1 MLNFIGHIQLR
12 LDTKGRLLFPS
23 IFKKN
28 LTSEKSNIFVLKK
41 DIFEDCLVLYPLP
54 VWERESQKLQTA
66 LNPYNREHNR
76 FLRKFF
82 SDTAQISLDANNRL
96 LLPRRMLD
104 IVSID
109 RDIVLLG
116 AGNKIELWNPEKL
129 QQAEISQDEY
139 ISLAQ
144 KLLNDFSN
152 NE

>member
-28 LTSEKSNIFVLKK
+28 LTSKKSNIFVLKK

-96 LLPRRMLD
+96 LLPRRLLD